1 MHNEPTILAVRIM
14 ATTTITHAPAI
25 LAGGPIAHAAG
36 VEMVPILTDYTE
48 HGGAVVAALEDIPG
62 TRGSLAPFFG
72 HESAHLTVPPAPVA
86 HLAGLRAVA
95 PPHAPAA
102 HGKPLLGEGAS
113 SNADLADAPQY
124 PPLSTSHLRWRR
136 SRHAR
141 LGDTCRKRVDADGSG
156 YRGRGC
162 GGRGRVVANR
172 AVAAAAMLA
181 ERDCPP
187 AIHALATSAHGSR
200 GPLFFA
206 KGLTRFIVATGAT
219 TFRIVGCHD
228 CSRQERELVN
238 KR

>member
-36 VEMVPILTDYTE
+36 VEVVTILTDYTE
-48 HGGAVVAALEDIPG
+48 HGGAVIAALEDIPG
-62 TRGSLAPFFG
+62 TRWSLAPLFG
-72 HESAHLTVPPAPVA
+72 HESTHLTVPPAPVA

-102 HGKPLLGEGAS
+102 HGKALLGEGAS

-141 LGDTCRKRVDADGSG
+141 LGDTCRKRVDA
-156 YRGRGC
+156 
-162 GGRGRVVANR
+162 GGRR
-172 AVAAAAMLA
+172 
-181 ERDCPP
+181 
-187 AIHALATSAHGSR
+187 SR
-200 GPLFFA
+200 GVWNAAVCKSANAVTTARMVRAIDGVLSGRCATYGDALFV
-206 KGLTRFIVATGAT
+206 TPP
-219 TFRIVGCHD
+219 C
-228 CSRQERELVN
+228 
-238 KR
+238 

>member
-1 MHNEPTILAVRIM
+1 M
-14 ATTTITHAPAI
+14 
-25 LAGGPIAHAAG
+25 
-36 VEMVPILTDYTE
+36 
-48 HGGAVVAALEDIPG
+48 PG
-62 TRGSLAPFFG
+62 TGGSLAPFFG

-141 LGDTCRKRVDADGSG
+141 LGDTCRKRVDAGG
-156 YRGRGC
+156 RGHRGRGR
-162 GGRGRVVANR
+162 GGRGCVVANR

-181 ERDCPP
+181 ERDCPS

-206 KGLTRFIVATGAT
+206 KGLARFVVAAGAT
-219 TFRIVGCHD
+219 AFRRIVFCLTLGCHD
-228 CSRQERELVN
+228 CSQRARA